1 MDPIPGAFGA
11 FACAMRWLHACL
23 LESSQMLVQNVRLMF
38 GSVYVDV
45 LGYQSYFLPRNWHDS
60 VLVWS
65 CSRCSRYPRVSSHGT
80 VNQRKRAMVQF
91 GH

>member
-1 MDPIPGAFGA
+1 
-11 FACAMRWLHACL
+11 
-23 LESSQMLVQNVRLMF
+23 MLVQNVRLMF

-60 VLVWS
+60 VLVW
-65 CSRCSRYPRVSSHGT
+65 RRSRYPRVSSHGT